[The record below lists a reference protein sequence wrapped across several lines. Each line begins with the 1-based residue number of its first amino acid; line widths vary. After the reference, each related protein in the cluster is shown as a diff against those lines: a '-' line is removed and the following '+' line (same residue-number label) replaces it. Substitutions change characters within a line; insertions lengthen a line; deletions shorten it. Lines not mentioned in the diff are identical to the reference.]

1 MKKILFLIICFFI
14 CQTVFAQNKA
24 WSSLLSKDFQVKLDL
39 KNKTLDQVASWYST
53 KSGLTI
59 IADPKFKN
67 KISISSP
74 KPISMSQSFEMFEA
88 ALNLNSYSLVKENKF
103 LIIKPKDII
112 KKADIIEKNN
122 IEDSEIKI
130 YKLKNNNADSI
141 SKIINELFN
150 FNKLP

>member
-1 MKKILFLIICFFI
+1 
-14 CQTVFAQNKA
+14 
-24 WSSLLSKDFQVKLDL
+24 
-39 KNKTLDQVASWYST
+39 
-53 KSGLTI
+53 
-59 IADPKFKN
+59 
-67 KISISSP
+67 
-74 KPISMSQSFEMFEA
+74 MSQSFEMFEA